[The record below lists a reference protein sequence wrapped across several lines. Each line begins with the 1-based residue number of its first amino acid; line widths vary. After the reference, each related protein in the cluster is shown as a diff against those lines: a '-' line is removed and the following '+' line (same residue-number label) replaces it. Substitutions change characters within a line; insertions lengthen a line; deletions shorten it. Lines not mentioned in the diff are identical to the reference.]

1 MPRRAN
7 NDIRRLGVILIAGA
21 VAGMGVSYVAS
32 RKRTSPAAGDGR
44 LIDWNGVR
52 RVAVR
57 TSQSEQA
64 PVHNRAQASADYTEM
79 VRRSEPL
86 IADYL
91 QVHLPEPIQRI
102 EVVDRREWLE
112 ANITNFAELFKFI
125 EEIYKRNATAQTVG
139 SLLAAGI
146 NQRVMSVQMGV
157 LLGVLARKVLG
168 QYDLSLLAP
177 EPTAGAL
184 YFVEPNIERIQ
195 HSLGLNAH
203 DFRLWIALH
212 ETTHAYEFEAYP
224 WVREHF
230 NGLLRRYFDQL
241 NDQLQS
247 LRGGVGQLLTR
258 IIENWGK
265 GQHWMEMVLTP
276 EQREIFNELQ
286 ALMSLVEGYSN
297 HIMNAIGKE
306 ILPNFEEIEHRIE
319 SRKGSR
325 PLAEQLFNRITGMDL
340 KLAQYAEGQKFVD
353 FIVAERGVPFAT
365 RVWER
370 AENLPSLKEIRDP
383 ASWIARIERG

>member
-1 MPRRAN
+1 MPRRAP
-7 NDIRRLGVILIAGA
+7 NDIRRLGLILLAGA
-21 VAGMGVSYVAS
+21 VAGVGASYVAS
-32 RKRTSPAAGDGR
+32 RRRPEQAEDAG
-44 LIDWNGVR
+44 LVDWSLVR
-52 RVAVR
+52 RMALQA
-57 TSQSEQA
+57 SQSQQA
-64 PVHNRAQASADYTEM
+64 PVRNRLEARAEYTAM

-86 IADYL
+86 IAEYL
-91 QVHLPEPIQRI
+91 NVDLPEPIQRI
-102 EVVDRREWLE
+102 HVVDRSEWLE

-125 EEIYKRNATAQTVG
+125 EEIYRQNATPRTVG
-139 SLLAAGI
+139 AMITAGI
-146 NQRVMSVQMGV
+146 NQRVMSIQVGV

-177 EPTAGAL
+177 EPTSGAL
-184 YFVEPNIERIQ
+184 YFVEPNIARVQ
-195 HSLGLNAH
+195 QGLGIDAH

-247 LRGGVGQLLTR
+247 LRGGVGQLVAR
-258 IIENWGK
+258 IMENWGK

-276 EQREIFNELQ
+276 DQRKIFNELQ

-306 ILPNFEEIEHRIE
+306 ILPNFEEIERRIE
-319 SRKGSR
+319 ERKANR
-325 PLAEQLFNRITGMDL
+325 PVLEQLFNRVTGMDL

-353 FIVAERGVPFAT
+353 FVVEQRGVPFAT

-370 AENLPSLKEIRDP
+370 AENLPSLEEIRNP
-383 ASWIARIERG
+383 ARWITRIEQA

>member
-1 MPRRAN
+1 MPRRVN

-21 VAGMGVSYVAS
+21 VAGLGASYVAN
-32 RKRTSPAAGDGR
+32 RKRAEDAEDPR
-44 LIDWNGVR
+44 MIDWNLVR
-52 RVAVR
+52 RVALQ
-57 TSQSEQA
+57 TSQSQQA
-64 PVHNRAQASADYTEM
+64 PVRNRIEARTEYTDM

-86 IADYL
+86 IAQYL
-91 QVHLPEPIQRI
+91 NANLPEPIQRI
-102 EVVDRREWLE
+102 HVVDRREWLE

-125 EEIYKRNATAQTVG
+125 EEIYHQNATARTVG
-139 SLLAAGI
+139 AMIATGI
-146 NQRVMSVQMGV
+146 NQRVMSIQVGV

-184 YFVEPNIERIQ
+184 YFVEPNIARVQ
-195 HSLGLNAH
+195 QALGLDAH

-224 WVREHF
+224 WVRDHF

-247 LRGGVGQLLTR
+247 LRGGVGPLLAR
-258 IIENWGK
+258 IMENWGK

-276 EQREIFNELQ
+276 DQRMIFNELQ

-297 HIMNAIGKE
+297 HLMNAIGQD
-306 ILPNFEEIEHRIE
+306 ILPNFAAIEQRIE
-319 SRKGSR
+319 ERKANRSV
-325 PLAEQLFNRITGMDL
+325 LEQLFNRVTGMDL

-353 FIVAERGVPFAT
+353 FVVEQRGVPFAT

-370 AENLPSLKEIRDP
+370 AENLPSLDEIRNP
-383 ASWIARIERG
+383 ARWITRLERA

>member
-1 MPRRAN
+1 MPRRVN

-21 VAGMGVSYVAS
+21 VAGLGASYVAN
-32 RKRTSPAAGDGR
+32 RKRAEDVEDPR
-44 LIDWNGVR
+44 MIDWNLVR
-52 RVAVR
+52 RVALQA
-57 TSQSEQA
+57 SQSQQA
-64 PVHNRAQASADYTEM
+64 PVRNRIEARTEYTDM

-86 IADYL
+86 IAQYL
-91 QVHLPEPIQRI
+91 NVNLPEPIQRI
-102 EVVDRREWLE
+102 HVVDRREWLE

-125 EEIYKRNATAQTVG
+125 EEIYRQNATARTVG
-139 SLLAAGI
+139 AMIATGI
-146 NQRVMSVQMGV
+146 NQRVMSIQVGV

-184 YFVEPNIERIQ
+184 YFVEPNIARVQ
-195 HSLGLNAH
+195 QTLGLDAH

-224 WVREHF
+224 WVRDHF

-247 LRGGVGQLLTR
+247 LRGGVGPLLAR
-258 IIENWGK
+258 IMENWGK

-276 EQREIFNELQ
+276 DQRVIFNELQ

-297 HIMNAIGKE
+297 HLMNAIGQD
-306 ILPNFEEIEHRIE
+306 ILPNFAAIEQRIE
-319 SRKGSR
+319 ERKANRSV
-325 PLAEQLFNRITGMDL
+325 LEQLFNRVTGMDL

-353 FIVAERGVPFAT
+353 FVVEQRGVPFAT

-370 AENLPSLKEIRDP
+370 AENLPSLDEIRNP
-383 ASWIARIERG
+383 ASWITRIERV